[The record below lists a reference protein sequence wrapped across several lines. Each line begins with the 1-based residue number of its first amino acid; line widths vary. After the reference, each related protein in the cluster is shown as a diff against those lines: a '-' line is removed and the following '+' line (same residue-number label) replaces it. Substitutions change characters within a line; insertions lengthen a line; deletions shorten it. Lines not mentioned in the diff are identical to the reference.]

1 MSKTALLAHPGT
13 QYSHQL
19 ARQLFRKGVLE
30 EFWTGFALA
39 EDDWSRKVASGLL
52 PERLKRKLANR
63 VLADVP
69 HERLKTMPL
78 TEFKS
83 LVHSRNGNGVSA
95 LHSRNRVFQE
105 RIPEASL
112 ERASVVIGFDTS
124 SWILANRVR
133 ELGKPFL
140 LDQSIVHPDVNESTS
155 RFLSREFPDWQTTIE
170 GKTDLALECERKEHM
185 LATKIIVASSF
196 TKKTLTEHGVPPEK
210 IVVNPYGVDLRLFHP
225 PAVRRDHETLRFLFV
240 GSVSARKGVPLLIK
254 AWQALSLKDSE
265 LWLVGPVSPAERALI
280 PNVPSIK
287 VKGKYPLEELPELM
301 RQCDVMVFPSY
312 CEGFALVLLEA
323 LATGLPII
331 TTEATAGPDLIRT
344 NQEGF
349 LIPSGDFSALSESI
363 KYFADKPERVEGMS
377 RAARLCAERF
387 SWDRYGDR
395 WAKILHEL
403 N

>member
-1 MSKTALLAHPGT
+1 MSKSALLAHPGT

-39 EDDWSRKVASGLL
+39 EDVWSGKMARGLL

-83 LVHSRNGNGVSA
+83 LMHSRNGNGVSA
-95 LHSRNRVFQE
+95 LQSRNRVFQE
-105 RIPEASL
+105 QIPQASL

-140 LDQSIVHPDVNESTS
+140 LDQSIAHPAVNESTS

-170 GKTDLALECERKEHM
+170 GKSANELECERHEHG
-185 LATKIIVASSF
+185 LATKIIAASTF
-196 TKKTLTEHGVPPEK
+196 TKKTLAENGIPPEK
-210 IVVNPYGVDLRLFHP
+210 IVVNPYGVNLKLFHP
-225 PAVRRDHETLRFLFV
+225 PTEPRQRGPIRFLL
-240 GSVSARKGVPLLIK
+240 SSESARKGVPLLIK
-254 AWQALSLKDSE
+254 SWQSLKLQNSE
-265 LWLVGPVSPAERALI
+265 LWLVGPISPSQRSLI
-280 PNVPSIK
+280 PDSPTIK
-287 VKGKYPLEELPELM
+287 IKGKYPLEELPALI

-323 LATGLPII
+323 LASGLPII
-331 TTEATAGPDLIRT
+331 TTEATAGPDLIEP
-344 NQEGF
+344 NKEGF
-349 LIPSGDFSALSESI
+349 LIPSGNLDALSDSI
-363 KYFADKPERVEGMS
+363 KFFADDPTRVEAMS

-387 SWDRYGDR
+387 SWDSYGDR